1 MQITLTF
8 LGVLQP
14 VGNTVFDL
22 RVPKQLGD
30 VINKVP
36 NAPGFDHNFCINCGS
51 EQRLRFVARVSHPT
65 SRRVMEVYSNQP
77 GVQFFT
83 SNFQPE
89 TDTLKGK
96 DGFIKKHGALC
107 LETQNFPD
115 AVNHV
120 SIIFDIFALI
130 FKSNTNVMYILYSFF
145 SIIVIFPLILM
156 KLIIDVSNYNVSL

>member
-1 MQITLTF
+1 MA
-8 LGVLQP
+8 
-14 VGNTVFDL
+14 NTVFDL

-36 NAPGFDHNFCINCGS
+36 NVPGYDHNFCINAGS
-51 EQRLRFVARVSHPT
+51 EQQLKFVARVSHPP

-89 TDTLKGK
+89 SDILKGK
-96 DGFIKKHGALC
+96 DGFIKKHGAFC
-107 LETQNFPD
+107 LETQNYPD

-120 SIIFDIFALI
+120 SIIFR
-130 FKSNTNVMYILYSFF
+130 FF
-145 SIIVIFPLILM
+145 SQ
-156 KLIIDVSNYNVSL
+156 NNVLFLL

>member
-1 MQITLTF
+1 MYINCLLF

-14 VGNTVFDL
+14 VANTVFDL

-30 VINKVP
+30 VINEVP
-36 NAPGFDHNFCINCGS
+36 NVPGYDHNFCINSGS
-51 EQRLRFVARVSHPT
+51 EQDIRFVARVSHPP

-107 LETQNFPD
+107 LETQNYPD

-120 SIIFDIFALI
+120 SMIFRLFSRC
-130 FKSNTNVMYILYSFF
+130 FVSYRLYS
-145 SIIVIFPLILM
+145 II
-156 KLIIDVSNYNVSL
+156 